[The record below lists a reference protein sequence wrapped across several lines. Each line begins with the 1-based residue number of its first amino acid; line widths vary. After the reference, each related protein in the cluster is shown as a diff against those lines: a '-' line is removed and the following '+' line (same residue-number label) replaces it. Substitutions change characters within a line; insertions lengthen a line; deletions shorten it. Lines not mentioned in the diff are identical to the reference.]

1 MSHGS
6 SVPRGRFGRLFG
18 SLPSQALDGGA
29 IGDLLPLVSVI
40 GSESRHI
47 PAGFTYLAQFVDHDI
62 TFDPVSVLDAVNDP
76 YALENFRTPRLDLD
90 SVYGTGRQD
99 QPYLYEPDGVRLVV
113 GGDGTVAD
121 LPRLHGRA
129 VIGDPRN
136 DEHLII
142 AQLQLLFIQFHNAVA
157 AGLPGDLT
165 GEARLRAAQRTVRR
179 HYQWIVL
186 HELLDH
192 VLGDL
197 AHEVRRERRFYDWA
211 THPFIPVEFSAGA
224 YRFAHSMIRGSYSV
238 NDAHRDKPILAAPDT
253 LGETEHLTGGRPLPG
268 ELQIDWRFFFAL
280 GPGPP
285 QMSRAIDRHFNGL
298 FRQLPAT
305 VSPDGPSLIDLD
317 LRRGRA
323 LGLPSGHAVARA
335 MGVPPLSAA
344 DCPLPP
350 SLEEAPLWYYVLC
363 EAETLQDGQCLGPVG
378 GRIVGEVL
386 VGLVAGDATSY
397 VHDLDWRPELP
408 CAKPGDFTIA
418 DLIRFVHPEYG

>member
-1 MSHGS
+1 VSHGA

-18 SLPSQALDGGA
+18 SLPSQDPDGAA
-29 IGDLLPLVSVI
+29 IRDLLPLVDAL
-40 GSESRHI
+40 GSESRSI

-62 TFDPVSVLDAVNDP
+62 TFDPVSQLDGFSDP
-76 YALENFRTPRLDLD
+76 CTLENFRTPRLDLD
-90 SVYGTGRQD
+90 SVYGAGPQD

-113 GGDGTVAD
+113 GGDEVAD
-121 LPRLHGRA
+121 LPRLRGRA

-142 AQLQLLFIQFHNAVA
+142 AQLHLLFIHFHNAVA

-165 GEARLRAAQRTVRR
+165 GQERLRAAQRRVRR

-192 VLGDL
+192 VLGSDL
-197 AHEVRRERRFYDWA
+197 ARAVRGERRFYDWA
-211 THPFIPVEFSAGA
+211 AHPFIPVEFSAGA

-238 NDAHRDKPILAAPDT
+238 NDEQRDKPILAEPDT
-253 LGETEHLTGGRPLPG
+253 LGETEHLTGRRPLPG
-268 ELQIDWRFFFAL
+268 ELAIDWRLFFAF
-280 GPGPP
+280 GPPALDRP
-285 QMSRAIDRHFNGL
+285 QMSRSIDRHFNGL

-305 VSPDGPSLIDLD
+305 VSPGGPSLIELD

-335 MGVPPLSAA
+335 MGVPALSAA
-344 DCPLPP
+344 DCPLPA

-363 EAETLQDGQCLGPVG
+363 EAEMLHEGQHLGP
-378 GRIVGEVL
+378 GRRENRGR
-386 VGLVAGDATSY
+386 GARRA
-397 VHDLDWRPELP
+397 R
-408 CAKPGDFTIA
+408 
-418 DLIRFVHPEYG
+418 RR